1 MSIWDLVVP
10 CIFKFFQM
18 QSWRSM
24 ELSFAKPFPAK
35 HLPSPRNPSFSYPEA
50 FQVPPDSHPVRK
62 KCCFGGGSYLQRNRN
77 WLQILDIFCRGNLR
91 VFLEPFFLRR
101 SCRLLNVMYIYIY
114 LYFCWFQHSIR
125 FFQIGQIWAQRLRK
139 RWKAE
144 TGNYRICQIFGGRSG
159 RYEGVSIKCR
169 SWLVIVRSHVSNEK

>member
-101 SCRLLNVMYIYIY
+101 SCRLLNVMYIYIS
-114 LYFCWFQHSIR
+114 LFLLVSTFNQILSNWSNLSTKTQKALESGNWKLQNLPDIWRQIR
-125 FFQIGQIWAQRLRK
+125 QIW
-139 RWKAE
+139 
-144 TGNYRICQIFGGRSG
+144 RSF
-159 RYEGVSIKCR
+159 
-169 SWLVIVRSHVSNEK
+169 HQM